1 MYMILTLDS
10 RSLKMTVHPRKD
22 TLARSNKRGRVQE
35 REDSYCIIFLSLNTV
50 RFTQREPTDQYIRV
64 QMTSQFQKK
73 NYPAVK
79 IHPGKLEGRP
89 AMICAKREELTS
101 FLMYDITYFD
111 TKKAEYRCIFKG
123 GFQKKN
129 YPAVKIHPGKFED
142 GPGKKRHLAT

>member
-1 MYMILTLDS
+1 MILILDS

-22 TLARSNKRGRVQE
+22 TRARSNERGRVQE

-73 NYPAVK
+73 IYPAVK
-79 IHPGKLEGRP
+79 IHPGKLEDRP

-123 GFQKKN
+123 GFQKKKLSGCKN
-129 YPAVKIHPGKFED
+129 TSWKI
-142 GPGKKRHLAT
+142 